1 MESNTFR
8 IIWFFFKPYKRQV
21 AVLLVLSLVVGA
33 LEAAGVAVIYP
44 LLSAAFDTGFAEGN
58 VILSTLRRVAGLLPI
73 ADEFIGYCVLFLLF
87 AILAFAIRL
96 YSINFRVRFGA
107 RLVQNNQNQVFDKF
121 IRADYQYFIDH
132 RQGDLIY
139 NVSSAPQRLS
149 MLIAA
154 VTGLVSQ
161 AILSVSI
168 LLLLFSLS
176 WQGTIVVLLVGL
188 GYYFFT
194 RYLGRKVSY
203 VSGKGEMEAIRES
216 NVILNEAISGIKQVK
231 VFATGGDW
239 IERFRNVLKER
250 WYHAI
255 RRAIWQQIPG
265 RVLMLVTYL
274 FIGIIVIVIRVTSPD
289 SFIEMIPI
297 FGTFAVATFRLFP
310 LISALGGLTMQVMA
324 ALPNCEA
331 VYAILNEKLTHIE
344 DGDRELDSFRFD
356 IKFDNVT
363 FSYKGRIRI
372 LDDVSITFEKGKT
385 TAIVG
390 RSGVGKTTF
399 LNLLLRLFEPDK
411 GEIRI
416 DGFDLKEYRLSS
428 WLNRIGF
435 VSQDS
440 FIFNDTVKNNIT
452 FRSNQHSD
460 EEIIRVARYAD
471 ADSFIAELP
480 EAYDTLVGDKGV
492 RLSAGQ
498 SQRIAVARA
507 MLRDPEILIFDEA
520 TNALDN
526 ISEAAVQKAIDE
538 ISRDHTVIVVA
549 HRLST
554 IVNADKIIVLGNG
567 KVLEEGTHQELIA
580 RKGAYW
586 ELYRS
591 QAA

>member
-1 MESNTFR
+1 
-8 IIWFFFKPYKRQV
+8 
-21 AVLLVLSLVVGA
+21 
-33 LEAAGVAVIYP
+33 
-44 LLSAAFDTGFAEGN
+44 
-58 VILSTLRRVAGLLPI
+58 
-73 ADEFIGYCVLFLLF
+73 
-87 AILAFAIRL
+87 
-96 YSINFRVRFGA
+96 
-107 RLVQNNQNQVFDKF
+107 
-121 IRADYQYFIDH
+121 
-132 RQGDLIY
+132 
-139 NVSSAPQRLS
+139 
-149 MLIAA
+149 
-154 VTGLVSQ
+154 
-161 AILSVSI
+161 
-168 LLLLFSLS
+168 
-176 WQGTIVVLLVGL
+176 
-188 GYYFFT
+188 
-194 RYLGRKVSY
+194 
-203 VSGKGEMEAIRES
+203 MEAIRES

-239 IERFRNVLKER
+239 IERFSNILKER

-255 RRAIWQQIPG
+255 RRGIWQQIPG
-265 RVLMLVTYL
+265 RILMLVTYL
-274 FIGIIVIVIRVTSPD
+274 FIGIIVIVIRITSPD
-289 SFIEMIPI
+289 SFIQMIPI
-297 FGTFAVATFRLFP
+297 FGTFAVAAFRLFP

-372 LDDVSITFEKGKT
+372 LEDVSITFEKGKT

-428 WLNRIGF
+428 WLNKIGF

-471 ADSFIAELP
+471 ADSFIAQLP
-480 EAYDTLVGDKGV
+480 EVYDTLVGDKGV

-567 KVLEEGTHQELIA
+567 KILEEGTHEELLA
-580 RKGAYW
+580 RRGAYW

-591 QAA
+591 QPV